1 MIKITECPRDA
12 MQGMKQFVPTAIKIK
27 YLNLLLKVGYDRLDF
42 GSFVSPK
49 AIPQL
54 SDTAEVISQLDLSNT
69 NTQLLAIV
77 ANTRGAIAACQFPE
91 TTFLGFPF
99 SVSETFQQRNTNA
112 DIETSLTRVREII
125 TLCEKHKK
133 EPLVYLSMAFG
144 NPYGDE
150 WSPELVSYHA
160 KSLVNMGIKHLMLA
174 DTTGVST
181 PHNITQLYEKLNQ
194 DFPDLDLGVHLH
206 SQANTVKGKIKAAI
220 ESGCKRFDTAIG
232 GYGGC
237 PMAEDELTGNMA
249 TETLLAYLDAHAFP
263 HAVDQ
268 LTFNEARAYWNHH
281 MGVTA

>member
-12 MQGMKQFVPTAIKIK
+12 MQGMKQFVPTSIKIK

-54 SDTAEVISQLDLSNT
+54 RDTAEIISHLDLSNT

-91 TTFLGFPF
+91 ITFLGFPF

-133 EPLVYLSMAFG
+133 KPLVYLSMAFG
-144 NPYGDE
+144 NPYGDK
-150 WSPELVSYHA
+150 WSPELISYHA

-181 PHNITQLYEKLNQ
+181 PHNISQLYEKLNE

-206 SQANTVKGKIKAAI
+206 SQANTVKEKIKAAI

-263 HAVDQ
+263 HTVDQ
-268 LTFNEARAYWNHH
+268 LTFSEATAYWNQHI
-281 MGVTA
+281 GVMA

>member
-54 SDTAEVISQLDLSNT
+54 IDTAEVISHLDLSNT

-91 TTFLGFPF
+91 IAFLGFPF

-112 DIETSLTRVREII
+112 DIETSLSRVREII

-181 PHNITQLYEKLNQ
+181 PHNITELYKKLNQ
-194 DFPDLDLGVHLH
+194 DFADLDLGVHLH
-206 SQANTVKGKIKAAI
+206 SQADTVNEKIKAAI
-220 ESGCKRFDTAIG
+220 ESGCKRFDTAVG

-263 HAVDQ
+263 HAVDP
-268 LTFNEARAYWNHH
+268 LTFSQATAYWNQHI
-281 MGVTA
+281 GVTA

>member
-12 MQGMKQFVPTAIKIK
+12 MQGMKQFVPTSIKIK

-54 SDTAEVISQLDLSNT
+54 SDTAEVISHLDLSNT
-69 NTQLLAIV
+69 KTQLLAIV
-77 ANTRGAIAACQFPE
+77 ANTRGAVAACQFPE
-91 TTFLGFPF
+91 ITFLGFPF

-206 SQANTVKGKIKAAI
+206 SQANTVKEKIKAAI

-268 LTFNEARAYWNHH
+268 LTFNEATAYWNQHI
-281 MGVTA
+281 GVTA

>member
-12 MQGMKQFVPTAIKIK
+12 MQGMKQFVPTPIKVK
-27 YLNLLLKVGYDRLDF
+27 YLNLLLKVGFDRLDF

-54 SDTAEVISQLDLSNT
+54 RDTADIIPHLDLSNT

-77 ANTRGAIAACQFPE
+77 ANTRGAIEACQFPE
-91 TTFLGFPF
+91 ITFLGFPF
-99 SVSETFQQRNTNA
+99 SVSETFQRRNTNA
-112 DIETSLTRVREII
+112 DIETSLTRVKEII
-125 TLCEKHKK
+125 ELCKKHKK

-144 NPYGDE
+144 NPYGDT

-160 KSLVNMGIKHLMLA
+160 KSLVSMGIKHLMLA

-181 PHNITQLYEKLNQ
+181 PHNVTQLYEKLNK

-206 SQANTVKGKIKAAI
+206 SQANAVKEKIKAAV

-249 TETLLAYLDAHAFP
+249 TETLLAYLNVYNLP

-268 LTFNEARAYWNHH
+268 LMLNEATAYWNQHI
-281 MGVTA
+281 GVIA

>member
-12 MQGMKQFVPTAIKIK
+12 MQGMKQFVPTPIKIK

-54 SDTAEVISQLDLSNT
+54 RDTAEIISHLDLSNT

-91 TTFLGFPF
+91 ITFLGFPF

-112 DIETSLTRVREII
+112 NMETSFTRVREII
-125 TLCEKHKK
+125 ALCEKHKK
-133 EPLVYLSMAFG
+133 EPLIYLSMAFG
-144 NPYGDE
+144 NPYGDK

-181 PHNITQLYEKLNQ
+181 PYNITELFEKLNQ

-206 SQANTVKGKIKAAI
+206 SQANTVNEKIEAAV

-249 TETLLAYLDAHAFP
+249 TEALLAYLDAHAFP
-263 HAVDQ
+263 HSVNQ
-268 LTFNEARAYWNHH
+268 LAFSEATAYWNQHI
-281 MGVTA
+281 GATA

>member
-54 SDTAEVISQLDLSNT
+54 SDTAEVISHLDLSNT

-91 TTFLGFPF
+91 IAFLGFPF

-112 DIETSLTRVREII
+112 DIETSLSRVREII

-181 PHNITQLYEKLNQ
+181 PHNITELYKKLNQ
-194 DFPDLDLGVHLH
+194 DFADLDLGVHLH
-206 SQANTVKGKIKAAI
+206 SQADTVNEKIKAAI
-220 ESGCKRFDTAIG
+220 ESGCKRFDTAVG

-263 HAVDQ
+263 HAVDP
-268 LTFNEARAYWNHH
+268 LTFSEATAYWNQHI
-281 MGVTA
+281 GVTA

>member
-12 MQGMKQFVPTAIKIK
+12 MQGMKQFVPTSIKIK

-54 SDTAEVISQLDLSNT
+54 RDTAEIISHLDLSNT

-91 TTFLGFPF
+91 ITFLGSPF

-133 EPLVYLSMAFG
+133 KPLVYLSMAFG
-144 NPYGDE
+144 NPYGDK
-150 WSPELVSYHA
+150 WSPELISYHA

-181 PHNITQLYEKLNQ
+181 PHNISQLYEKLNE

-206 SQANTVKGKIKAAI
+206 SQANTVKEKIKAAI

-263 HAVDQ
+263 HTVDQ
-268 LTFNEARAYWNHH
+268 LTFSEATAYWNQHI
-281 MGVTA
+281 GVMA

>member
-12 MQGMKQFVPTAIKIK
+12 MQGMKQFVPTSIKIK

-54 SDTAEVISQLDLSNT
+54 SDTAEVISHLDLSNT
-69 NTQLLAIV
+69 KTQLLAIV
-77 ANTRGAIAACQFPE
+77 ANIRGAVAACQFPE
-91 TTFLGFPF
+91 ITFLGFPF

-206 SQANTVKGKIKAAI
+206 SQANTVKEKIKAAI

-268 LTFNEARAYWNHH
+268 LTFSEATAYWNQHI
-281 MGVTA
+281 GVTA

>member
-54 SDTAEVISQLDLSNT
+54 SDTAEVISHLDLSNT

-91 TTFLGFPF
+91 IAFLGFPF

-112 DIETSLTRVREII
+112 DIETSLSRVREII

-181 PHNITQLYEKLNQ
+181 PHNITELYKKLNQ
-194 DFPDLDLGVHLH
+194 DFADLDLGVHLH
-206 SQANTVKGKIKAAI
+206 SQADTVNEKIKAAI
-220 ESGCKRFDTAIG
+220 ESGCKRFDTAVG

-263 HAVDQ
+263 HTVDP
-268 LTFNEARAYWNHH
+268 LTFSEATAYWNQHI
-281 MGVTA
+281 GVTA